1 MRPLNNDS
9 IYFYSIFFPPTE
21 NFDDKSQEEDEE
33 GDCEEG
39 DEGELLFV
47 LVDIKCK
54 CMRR

>member
-1 MRPLNNDS
+1 MTPFIFIR
-9 IYFYSIFFPPTE
+9 FFFPPTE